1 MRPLLI
7 FGWLAAC
14 AGMSAPVSRGPKA
27 AMPQTSRAAPPR
39 GPAQRHQRRR
49 RPLTLETARHLLN
62 KGALSHDDAVA
73 AVRSA
78 TRLAQSPAP
87 RHKTRPTRNDVDAF
101 VRDVLNAPSRDWEPT
116 ERLCAV
122 ALDAHAR
129 DGDVKATRQLI
140 RAARSLG
147 GVQPGPVSFCIL
159 IKAVGRRGEKLP
171 NGREK
176 RTLTKSVD
184 EAIKGCARN
193 SVPDAVLL
201 NAAVDA
207 YARLGAVDDALH
219 LVGSFGDYGVQAD
232 ARAYNAALKALVKR
246 PRDALALRRR
256 MRAADVRP
264 TAVTNA
270 TLINT
275 IALHNP
281 ARAQRLLPTLVRDD
295 FMRDRD
301 ALNAATAAYT
311 SVVGAFASQG
321 AERAAYDVAGLMR
334 RRSVPLNAVTF
345 AELFR
350 AAATATKGSKRARRI
365 RGLWRRLTK
374 DRIRPTRGCYDVA
387 IASLIGDVPDPAC
400 LRLALDLSAT
410 MRADVGWSTTTL
422 NLILAALYASDARA
436 KEARS
441 TYDAPVA
448 SDRNA
453 KLRAAERLFD
463 RAERDPRTCA
473 PPDCATYTIALR
485 ARARRGDLDGCR
497 QAFRSLRDSPT
508 LSVDNVAA
516 TSMLVA
522 LARAGALSEMW
533 RLLEDMRNVE
543 MCEDLPT
550 PDADAVEVVVRALAR
565 ARSGVAADKALTLY
579 ERHFGTRGDLGA
591 PSEACVQAVL
601 LACARKAPPP
611 KGLFDLKRSVRDDVK
626 AAREVLDG
634 LEGRLPSDTVRDLR
648 QYARE
653 TLAQCETETWRD
665 GAGQRP
671 GGRWTEPES
680 ASDRLFS
687 QKGWNSVDSGFKL
700 F

>member
-1 MRPLLI
+1 M
-7 FGWLAAC
+7 
-14 AGMSAPVSRGPKA
+14 
-27 AMPQTSRAAPPR
+27 
-39 GPAQRHQRRR
+39 
-49 RPLTLETARHLLN
+49 
-62 KGALSHDDAVA
+62 
-73 AVRSA
+73 
-78 TRLAQSPAP
+78 
-87 RHKTRPTRNDVDAF
+87 
-101 VRDVLNAPSRDWEPT
+101 
-116 ERLCAV
+116 
-122 ALDAHAR
+122 
-129 DGDVKATRQLI
+129 
-140 RAARSLG
+140 
-147 GVQPGPVSFCIL
+147 
-159 IKAVGRRGEKLP
+159 
-171 NGREK
+171 
-176 RTLTKSVD
+176 
-184 EAIKGCARN
+184 
-193 SVPDAVLL
+193 
-201 NAAVDA
+201 
-207 YARLGAVDDALH
+207 
-219 LVGSFGDYGVQAD
+219 
-232 ARAYNAALKALVKR
+232 
-246 PRDALALRRR
+246 
-256 MRAADVRP
+256 
-264 TAVTNA
+264 
-270 TLINT
+270 
-275 IALHNP
+275 IALYKP
-281 ARAQRLLPTLVRDD
+281 ATAQRLLPTLVRDD
-295 FMRDRD
+295 FGRDRD
-301 ALNAATAAYT
+301 SLNAATAAYT
-311 SVVGAFASQG
+311 SVIGAFASQG
-321 AERAAYDVAGLMR
+321 AERATYDVAGLMR

-350 AAATATKGSKRARRI
+350 AASTATKGSKRARRI

-387 IASLIGDVPDPAC
+387 IASLIGDMPDPAC

-422 NLILAALYASDARA
+422 TLILAALYASDARA

-565 ARSGVAADKALTLY
+565 ARSGVAADKA
-579 ERHFGTRGDLGA
+579 
-591 PSEACVQAVL
+591 
-601 LACARKAPPP
+601 PPP